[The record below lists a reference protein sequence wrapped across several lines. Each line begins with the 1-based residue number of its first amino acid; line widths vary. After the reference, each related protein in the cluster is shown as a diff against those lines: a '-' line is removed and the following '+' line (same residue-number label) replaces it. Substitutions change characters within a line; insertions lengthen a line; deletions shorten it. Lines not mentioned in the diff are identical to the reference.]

1 MRSYIIRRLLLII
14 PTVLIVSTIV
24 FLGIRL
30 IPGDVVD
37 YMATMIYQYG
47 TGAGDPREAIRQNLG
62 LDVPILVQFG
72 RWLVG
77 IVKGDLGVSLWTST
91 SVTEG
96 ILTRLP
102 VSLEVGSLAILISL
116 MIAVPVGIYSG
127 MRPETGGDYVLRS
140 FAILAI
146 AVPSFWLGTMV
157 MIYPA
162 IWWKWSPPM
171 FYVRFF
177 VDPVANLNL
186 VIVPAI
192 LQGLWLSGI
201 TMRLTRTMMLEVLRQ
216 DYIRTSWAK
225 GLSEK
230 VVVMRHVL
238 KNTLIPLITMIGLQ
252 LPVLIGGAVVVEE
265 IFGLPGLGSY
275 LVRALEKRDYPIVSG
290 INLFMAGF
298 VLLVNVIIDISYA
311 WLDPRI
317 RYR

>member
-14 PTVLIVSTIV
+14 PTILIVSTIV

-62 LDVPILVQFG
+62 LDVPLHVQFG

-77 IVKGDLGVSLWTST
+77 IAKGDLGVSLWTST

-177 VDPVANLNL
+177 ADPVANLNL

-201 TMRLTRTMMLEVLRQ
+201 TMRFTRTMMLEVLRQ

-230 VVVMRHVL
+230 VVIIRHVL
-238 KNTLIPLITMIGLQ
+238 KNTLIPLITMLGLQ

>member
-127 MRPETGGDYVLRS
+127 MRPETGGDYILRS

-201 TMRLTRTMMLEVLRQ
+201 TMRFTRTMMLEVLRQ

-230 VVVMRHVL
+230 VVVIRHVL

-252 LPVLIGGAVVVEE
+252 LPVLIGGRWWWSRFSVSR
-265 IFGLPGLGSY
+265 GSVPTWCGRSRNETTR
-275 LVRALEKRDYPIVSG
+275 LSLESICSWQALCCWST
-290 INLFMAGF
+290 
-298 VLLVNVIIDISYA
+298 
-311 WLDPRI
+311 
-317 RYR
+317 

>member
-201 TMRLTRTMMLEVLRQ
+201 TMRFTRTMMLEVLRQ

>member
-24 FLGIRL
+24 FLGVRL

-201 TMRLTRTMMLEVLRQ
+201 TMRFTRTMMLEVLRQ

>member
-127 MRPETGGDYVLRS
+127 MRPETGGDYILRS

-201 TMRLTRTMMLEVLRQ
+201 TMRFTRTMMLEVLRQ

-230 VVVMRHVL
+230 VVVIRHVL

-252 LPVLIGGAVVVEE
+252 LPVLIGGAVVVEQ

>member
-1 MRSYIIRRLLLII
+1 VRSYIIRRLLLII

-201 TMRLTRTMMLEVLRQ
+201 TMRFTRTMMLEVLRQ

>member
-47 TGAGDPREAIRQNLG
+47 TGAGDPREAIRQKLG

-157 MIYPA
+157 MTYPA

-201 TMRLTRTMMLEVLRQ
+201 TMRFTRTMMLEVLRQ

>member
-201 TMRLTRTMMLEVLRQ
+201 TMRFTRTMMLEVLRQ

-230 VVVMRHVL
+230 VVVIRHVL

-252 LPVLIGGAVVVEE
+252 LPVLIGGAVVVEQ

>member
-14 PTVLIVSTIV
+14 PTILIVSTIV

-62 LDVPILVQFG
+62 LDVPLHVQFG

-77 IVKGDLGVSLWTST
+77 IAKGDLGVSLWTST

-177 VDPVANLNL
+177 ADPVANLHI

-201 TMRLTRTMMLEVLRQ
+201 TMRFTRTMMLEVLRQ

-230 VVVMRHVL
+230 VVIIRHVL
-238 KNTLIPLITMIGLQ
+238 KNTLIPLITMLGLQ

>member
-1 MRSYIIRRLLLII
+1 MRAYIIRRLLLTL
-14 PTVLIVSTIV
+14 PTILIVSTIV

-62 LDVPILVQFG
+62 LDVPLHVQFG

-77 IVKGDLGVSLWTST
+77 IAKGDLGVSLWTST

-96 ILTRLP
+96 ILIRLP

-127 MRPETGGDYVLRS
+127 MRPETAGDYVLRS

-177 VDPVANLNL
+177 ADPVDNLNI

-201 TMRLTRTMMLEVLRQ
+201 TMRFTRTMMLEVLRQ

-225 GLSEK
+225 GLSER
-230 VVVMRHVL
+230 VVVIRHVL

-252 LPVLIGGAVVVEE
+252 LPVLIGGAVVVEQ
-265 IFGLPGLGSY
+265 IFGLPGLGSH

-290 INLFMAGF
+290 INLLMAGF